1 MLDFGFHNM
10 DCMKGMKE
18 FPDNYFDLAIV
29 DPPYGL
35 GIGHPVGNSVTIIG
49 GGAVDHSEVKNCT
62 VYGASTKALANQN
75 FIIRSMIARHRT
87 VSTLRN
93 YSECQKRK

>member
-1 MLDFGFHNM
+1 MLDFGFYNM
-10 DCMKGMKE
+10 DCMEGMKK

-35 GIGHPVGNSVTIIG
+35 GIGHPVNDSVTITG
-49 GGAVDHSEVKNCT
+49 GVVDHSAANNCT
-62 VYGASTKALANQN
+62 VYGESTKALASQN